1 MNFDISG
8 LSKTIWLLICLFI
21 GLWSATDA
29 LHDKKAERRLAG
41 RIFLSIAIVL
51 VWVLIG
57 LVTVSLAKVIAGFV
71 GIFLIILLFYYFFNC
86 R

>member
-21 GLWSATDA
+21 GLWSATDT

-57 LVTVSLAKVIAGFV
+57 LVTVSLAKVIAEFV